1 MTTTTSADLVAQL
14 YADPPRP
21 HVIGGKSSAAWATE
35 RSAYEFMAKHL
46 RPGSRTV
53 ETGCGMST
61 ALFALAGCDHVCI
74 AYTQSEVDY
83 MTAYIERRTGRPC
96 TVGFHVG
103 SSADIL
109 PTLDLGS
116 RDLVFI
122 DGSHSWPMATIDWF
136 YASSSLVAGGVL
148 VLDDTQLAQV
158 TLGLSEFLDK
168 DPRWQRLER
177 GWKWTGYQRLSS
189 GSLLDEWWLRDQP
202 FLGIPRRLTLGR
214 HVPPAARPALK
225 RLSVRLRS
233 LTG

>member
-1 MTTTTSADLVAQL
+1 
-14 YADPPRP
+14 
-21 HVIGGKSSAAWATE
+21 
-35 RSAYEFMAKHL
+35 MAEHL
-46 RPGSRTV
+46 GPGSRAV

-61 ALFALAGCDHVCI
+61 ALLALAACDHVCI
-74 AYTQSEVDY
+74 PTSQSEVDH

-96 TVGFHVG
+96 AVEFHVG

-109 PTLDLGS
+109 PTLDLGT

-148 VLDDTQLAQV
+148 VLDDTQLSQV
-158 TLGLSEFLDK
+158 ALGLSDSLDK
-168 DPRWQRLER
+168 EPCWERMQR
-177 GWKWTGYQRLSS
+177 GWKWAGYRRLSS
-189 GSLLDEWWLRDQP
+189 VSLLNDWWPRDQP

-214 HVPPAARPALK
+214 HVPPAARRALK
-225 RLSVRLRS
+225 RLRLRLRS